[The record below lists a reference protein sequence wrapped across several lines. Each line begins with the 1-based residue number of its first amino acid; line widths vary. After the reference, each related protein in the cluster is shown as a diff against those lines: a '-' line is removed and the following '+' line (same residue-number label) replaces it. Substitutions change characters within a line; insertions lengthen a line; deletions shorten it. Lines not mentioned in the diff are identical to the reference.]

1 VNSSGQLQGFNSLGS
16 PVTLSIKAPESWQKI
31 EFLRGRRVWE
41 KTNSIEGITK
51 RVKGEQSIQEV
62 LFSSENFDRL
72 YSQAI
77 GVNGNKLLNSSNK
90 HYTVSLIVKDEGSS
104 IPIYVR

>member
-1 VNSSGQLQGFNSLGS
+1 MNSSGQLQGFNSLGS
-16 PVTLSIKAPESWQKI
+16 PVTVSINAHQSWQKI
-31 EFLRGRRVWE
+31 EFLRGRRVSK
-41 KTNSIEGITK
+41 KTNSIEDITK
-51 RVKGEQSIQEV
+51 RAKGEQTIHEV

-90 HYTVSLIVKDEGSS
+90 HYTVSLIVKDQGSS
-104 IPIYVR
+104 IPIQVG